1 MTAPDGAAVEP
12 FFAPPDDA
20 GDERLR
26 EVEAEL
32 ADALPVL
39 PLVCRQLTESVECVE
54 RAVTGVCGE
63 FQSIAD
69 KAIAGVGGGAAG
81 AGGEDHI
88 AAASVT
94 ISRLLGR
101 AEEAHNR
108 LGDTARRVESVEAD
122 VQAIQAV
129 ARTMDSLTR
138 ALKVLSINA
147 RIEATRA
154 GDAGRSFAVVAGE
167 TGKVAVD
174 AARMN
179 QSIHEMADRLGRG
192 VRESAAEIRTRVAE
206 GRRDVEVA
214 RAEVE
219 GTLKLLA
226 QTSEGLRGAVAA
238 AAREAEELNRMIGR
252 AVVALQFQ
260 DTVSQRVGHVVA
272 TLQEL
277 NAELARLVPDGV
289 GEEPGGAWRER
300 MSRWF
305 TMAEEHRALEGGGGA
320 RTVGDIELF

>member
-1 MTAPDGAAVEP
+1 MTAPDEAAESSL
-12 FFAPPDDA
+12 FAPPDD
-20 GDERLR
+20 GEDRLR
-26 EVEAEL
+26 ELETEL
-32 ADALPVL
+32 ADALPII
-39 PLVCRQLTESVECVE
+39 PLVCRQLTESAECVE
-54 RAVTGVCGE
+54 RAVTGICGD

-69 KAIAGVGGGAAG
+69 KAIAGVGGTAG
-81 AGGEDHI
+81 AGGEDHL
-88 AAASVT
+88 AAASGT

-129 ARTMDSLTR
+129 ARSMDSLTR

-167 TGKVAVD
+167 TGKVAID

-179 QSIHEMADRLGRG
+179 QSIHEMTARLGRG
-192 VRESAAEIRTRVAE
+192 VRESAAEIRERVAE

-226 QTSEGLRGAVAA
+226 QTSEGLHDAVAG
-238 AAREAEELNRMIGR
+238 AAREAAELNQMIGR

-277 NAELARLVPDGV
+277 KDELARLVPDGV
-289 GEEPGGAWRER
+289 GDEPGGEWRER

-305 TMAEEHRALEGGGGA
+305 TMAEEHRALEGEGGA
-320 RTVGDIELF
+320 RAVGDIELF

>member
-1 MTAPDGAAVEP
+1 MTAPDEADVDSP
-12 FFAPPDDA
+12 FTPPDDV
-20 GDERLR
+20 GDERLM
-26 EVEAEL
+26 EIEAEL
-32 ADALPVL
+32 ADALPVI
-39 PLVCRQLTESVECVE
+39 PMVCRQLTESVECVE
-54 RAVTGVCGE
+54 RAVTGICGE
-63 FQSIAD
+63 FQAIAD
-69 KAIAGVGGGAAG
+69 KATAGVAGGSAG
-81 AGGEDHI
+81 TGGEDHL

-129 ARTMDSLTR
+129 ARSMDSLTR

-167 TGKVAVD
+167 TGKVAID

-179 QSIHEMADRLGRG
+179 QSIHEMTARLGRG
-192 VRESAAEIRTRVAE
+192 VRESAAEIRERVAE

-219 GTLKLLA
+219 GTLNLLA

-238 AAREAEELNRMIGR
+238 AASEAAELNQMIGR
-252 AVVALQFQ
+252 AVVGLQFQ
-260 DTVSQRVGHVVA
+260 DTVSQRIGHVVT

-277 NAELARLVPDGV
+277 KTELADLVPDGI
-289 GEEPGGAWRER
+289 GEEPGESWRER

-305 TMAEEHRALEGGGGA
+305 TMAEEHRALDGKGGTRA
-320 RTVGDIELF
+320 TGDIELF